1 MPDREEYVDGAEY
14 LLKHEEDTH
23 IEGQVSSQY
32 SGTDVQVNMCNAR
45 ILYGPINP
53 ATHPQGPQSFQI
65 NPNKTQGNKTKMKR
79 NVVAALLLGEH
90 GRLHCQLHGRHHSP
104 HPRRPQVIL
113 IILTSLVTRQ

>member
-32 SGTDVQVNMCNAR
+32 SDTDVQVNMGNAR
-45 ILYGPINP
+45 VLYGPIHP
-53 ATHPQGPQSFQI
+53 ATHPQGAKSFQI
-65 NPNKTQGNKTKMKR
+65 NPNKTHCNKTWMKT
-79 NVVAALLLGEH
+79 NIVAALLLGEH

-104 HPRRPQVIL
+104 HPRCPQVIL